1 MSQTQNEIKLQTT
14 ESSVKFLHFRDISP
28 TGEVNPRGGVTIAY
42 HGFQPSEDTQLV
54 TFAAARCS
62 KDDNFERAE
71 GRAIAATRLYD
82 GTTAGWAG
90 VHNERELA
98 KLMEDYLRGTFGYTR
113 KFSRKRRR

>member
-1 MSQTQNEIKLQTT
+1 MSQTQNEIK
-14 ESSVKFLHFRDISP
+14 FLHFRDIADDGS
-28 TGEVNPRGGVTIAY
+28 VNPRGGVTIAY
-42 HGFQPSEDTQLV
+42 HGFQPSEGTQLV

-71 GRAIAATRLYD
+71 GRHIAQSRLEI
-82 GTTAGWAG
+82 GEQAGWAG

>member
-1 MSQTQNEIKLQTT
+1 MSQTQNEI
-14 ESSVKFLHFRDISP
+14 KFLHFRDISP

-42 HGFQPSEDTQLV
+42 HGFRPSEGTQLV
-54 TFAAARCS
+54 SFAAARCS
-62 KDDNFERAE
+62 KDDNFERRS
-71 GRAIAATRLYD
+71 GRVLAKNRLIT
-82 GTTAGWAG
+82 GESAGWAG

>member
-1 MSQTQNEIKLQTT
+1 MSQTQNEI
-14 ESSVKFLHFRDISP
+14 KFLHFRDISP

-42 HGFQPSEDTQLV
+42 HGFQPSEATQLV
-54 TFAAARCS
+54 SFAAARCS
-62 KDDNFERAE
+62 KEDNFERSQ
-71 GRAIAATRLYD
+71 GRALAAQRLD
-82 GTTAGWAG
+82 LGTTAGWAG